1 VHDWPLLLSSSQ
13 IRFPIAKR
21 EDELTENAALPH
33 TLLVSDSFLT
43 VVETSSFTRS
53 AERVLTEEEYAEL
66 VLLLAS
72 NPEIGDEIPG
82 TGGVRKLRFGAQGKG
97 KSGGVRVIYY
107 YYDLENPLYAILLYS
122 KNEQRDLNP
131 KQKKDIARFAAEIK
145 SVAKAQKRMGRY

>member
-1 VHDWPLLLSSSQ
+1 VHDGPLLLSSSQ
-13 IRFPIAKR
+13 IPFPITKR

-72 NPEIGDEIPG
+72 NPEIGDEIPERAG
-82 TGGVRKLRFGAQGKG
+82 FESCALVRRAKG
-97 KSGGVRVIYY
+97 NRV
-107 YYDLENPLYAILLYS
+107 
-122 KNEQRDLNP
+122 
-131 KQKKDIARFAAEIK
+131 
-145 SVAKAQKRMGRY
+145 G